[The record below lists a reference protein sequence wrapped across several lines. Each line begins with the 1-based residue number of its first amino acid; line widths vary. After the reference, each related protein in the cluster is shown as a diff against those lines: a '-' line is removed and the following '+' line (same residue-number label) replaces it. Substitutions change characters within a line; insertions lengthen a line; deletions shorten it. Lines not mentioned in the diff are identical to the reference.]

1 MSAAAKDKAAE
12 QQWLIEQAHTVHDEH
27 DAATDADKLPPL
39 WPVLLGFAALL
50 VVVCGFIGWALPII
64 ADKVIP

>member
-1 MSAAAKDKAAE
+1 MSARSEQRAAE
-12 QQWLIEQAHTVHDEH
+12 EQWRESQRGVLHDEN

-39 WPVLLGFAALL
+39 WPVLFGFAALL

-64 ADKVIP
+64 ADKVFP